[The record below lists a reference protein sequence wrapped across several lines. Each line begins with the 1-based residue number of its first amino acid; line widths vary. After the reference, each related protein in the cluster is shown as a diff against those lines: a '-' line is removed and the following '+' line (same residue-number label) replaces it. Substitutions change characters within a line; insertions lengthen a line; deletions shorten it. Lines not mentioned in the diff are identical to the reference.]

1 MKIAFGPGSVVAG
14 LLGILGLIFLQA
26 CASPTTQT
34 SLPIKPDVIES
45 LKRYK
50 KEFVLAP
57 GDVIEVV
64 IYRSE
69 DLTRTVTIRQDGFI
83 SLPILDDVKAA
94 GLSVKELDELLT
106 KGFSERLIDPEVTV
120 IVKNPHEPVVFVVG
134 EVAAPNVV
142 PLRNAR
148 TAAQAIAKAGGMA
161 RTASVDQV
169 AIIRL
174 ESDGHIRA
182 RVVENHEESQPANY
196 MALQSF
202 LLQAD
207 DLILVPESR
216 RSQFVRF
223 VDDFINTPLGGINQ
237 ALTPYFQFT
246 LISEISD

>member
-1 MKIAFGPGSVVAG
+1 MKKGVLIIRLLVGFCLLWG
-14 LLGILGLIFLQA
+14 LSGLTG
-26 CASPTTQT
+26 CVSTTTETPLAVKQ
-34 SLPIKPDVIES
+34 DVIKS

-94 GLSVKELDELLT
+94 GLSVKELDDLLT

-120 IVKNPHEPVVFVVG
+120 IVTNPHESVVFVVG
-134 EVAAPNVV
+134 EVAVPNVV
-142 PLRNAR
+142 PVREAR
-148 TAAQAIAKAGGMA
+148 TAAQAIAKVGGMK
-161 RTASVDQV
+161 RTAAMDQV

-174 ESDGHIRA
+174 EEDGHIHA
-182 RVVENHEESQPANY
+182 RVVENHDEGQPAFY

-202 LLQAD
+202 MLQAD
-207 DLILVPESR
+207 DLILVPESK
-216 RSQFVRF
+216 RSQFVRL
-223 VDDFINTPLGGINQ
+223 VEDFINTPAGGINQ
-237 ALTPYFQFT
+237 LLTPYFQFT
-246 LISEISD
+246 LISEIAD